1 MSKEINQNE
10 IKEYFEKLKIDKLE
24 LKPNADK
31 YLMYAELAE
40 FINLY
45 NSKDD
50 SLKNYLKIWDIFES
64 NDLSSSEF
72 VNFIHEFSIKYN
84 KKDSEQVILE
94 KTYALLANLKKEAK
108 VLGKSIKEQTR
119 LASKNLRIKALE
131 LGDDIINDRTEV
143 QKTMKQVSKI
153 VNVIS
158 DVHKASLNGKK
169 GHDLLMG
176 ALAVGTTALSTA
188 SYVGA
193 KATLKLSAF
202 TLKTVGKLALKSTA
216 KLGKLSYKGTKKG
229 LKFAIKKSEERRTN
243 KANRVAVNGKKI
255 SRDLVKYLSSE
266 LTFETVK
273 DSKINDITKRDN
285 IHKIRQ
291 WNFDGKDEF
300 QDELLQENKT
310 TMDSIRTKLY
320 GIKNQKIYMELSSK
334 FGLSEQETIEFLNNI
349 ALDEY
354 GDLSIPKNLSIKKED
369 IENTDLE
376 VSLRNIV
383 QMPKIDDLTDS
394 QVRLLVKSLSIEND
408 EIKFNLPE
416 DLNRSDN
423 ILIDIANS
431 LQGKEFYVKGMETF
445 VDKLNED
452 CKISEL
458 NVELL
463 EEIRLRDELDIA
475 VELDNQMS
483 IILEQITEINL
494 MDKKDIF
501 DKEKRNDLR
510 RIAEE
515 KVKALEKARI
525 IRTIE
530 DGKNK
535 TQKLVYSARDI
546 LLPLR
551 EVKDI
556 GDKEIEKLADDKV
569 QE

>member
-45 NSKDD
+45 NSRDD
-50 SLKNYLKIWDIFES
+50 SVKNYLKIWDIFES

-334 FGLSEQETIEFLNNI
+334 FGLSEQETIEFLSSI
-349 ALDEY
+349 SLDEY
-354 GDLSIPKNLSIKKED
+354 GDLSIPKNFSIKKED

-416 DLNRSDN
+416 DLSKSDN
-423 ILIDIANS
+423 IIIDIANS

-458 NVELL
+458 NVDLL

-494 MDKKDIF
+494 MDKKDIL

-515 KVKALEKARI
+515 KVKALEKAKI

-556 GDKEIEKLADDKV
+556 GDKEIEKLADDNV

>member
-1 MSKEINQNE
+1 M
-10 IKEYFEKLKIDKLE
+10 
-24 LKPNADK
+24 
-31 YLMYAELAE
+31 
-40 FINLY
+40 
-45 NSKDD
+45 
-50 SLKNYLKIWDIFES
+50 
-64 NDLSSSEF
+64 
-72 VNFIHEFSIKYN
+72 N
-84 KKDSEQVILE
+84 K
-94 KTYALLANLKKEAK
+94 
-108 VLGKSIKEQTR
+108 
-119 LASKNLRIKALE
+119 

-334 FGLSEQETIEFLNNI
+334 FGLSEQETIEFLSSI
-349 ALDEY
+349 SLDEY
-354 GDLSIPKNLSIKKED
+354 GDLSIPKNFSIKKED

-416 DLNRSDN
+416 DLSKSDN
-423 ILIDIANS
+423 IIIDIANS

-458 NVELL
+458 NVDLL

-494 MDKKDIF
+494 MDKKDIL

-515 KVKALEKARI
+515 KVKALEKAKI

-556 GDKEIEKLADDKV
+556 GDKEIEKLADDNV